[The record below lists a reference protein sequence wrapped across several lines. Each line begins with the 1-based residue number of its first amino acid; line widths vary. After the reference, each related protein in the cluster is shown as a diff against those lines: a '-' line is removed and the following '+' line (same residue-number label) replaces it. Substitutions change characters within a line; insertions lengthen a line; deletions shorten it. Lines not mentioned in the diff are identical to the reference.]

1 MGWPGIRGSIRRTAC
16 IRTRWANGS
25 WRRMCGR
32 RWSHYYSVLGNRES
46 GLGNRESRV
55 PISGEQHSLTRAK
68 TTAKFKG
75 CLALVSVSSFLFPDR
90 AQRMAIPATQI
101 RRGMVIVFEG
111 DPCRIVEF
119 RHHTPGNLRAM
130 VQAKLKN
137 LRNGASFE
145 HRFRAADSIDPASM
159 ETHDLEFLY
168 QGGDTYHFMNTENYD
183 QLEMDEEMLGDNAQW
198 MQPGMKIQAE
208 YYDGRPVG
216 IKLPNSLVLEVV
228 DTAPV
233 MKTATKTAS
242 SKPAKLENG
251 VTINVPEFVG
261 TGDKVKVNPATSE
274 YQERA
279 K

>member
-1 MGWPGIRGSIRRTAC
+1 
-16 IRTRWANGS
+16 
-25 WRRMCGR
+25 
-32 RWSHYYSVLGNRES
+32 
-46 GLGNRESRV
+46 
-55 PISGEQHSLTRAK
+55 
-68 TTAKFKG
+68 
-75 CLALVSVSSFLFPDR
+75 
-90 AQRMAIPATQI
+90 
-101 RRGMVIVFEG
+101 MVIVFEG
-111 DPCRIVEF
+111 EPCRVIEF

-137 LRNGASFE
+137 LRSGSSFE

-168 QGGDTYHFMNTENYD
+168 QGGDTYHFMNVENYD
-183 QLEMDEEMLGDNAQW
+183 QLEMDEEALGDNAQW

-208 YYDGRPVG
+208 YYDGKPVG
-216 IKLPNSLVLEVV
+216 IKMPNSLVLEVI

-261 TGDKVKVNPATSE
+261 TGDKVKVNPSTGE